1 MKRMSNQERVDFY
14 QKQVELEKKI
24 VEKATDSV
32 KNVNNILIREL
43 IQGIAMDS
51 KKHSSMLNALIAMHT
66 KSTPLIKEDI
76 TDELEKNLLEHIALE
91 KQAIET
97 YKELL
102 NRDFKESER
111 IIIEAI
117 LKDELR
123 HHTLLKKIHKM
134 IVEKETLTEQDLWD
148 WVWKDSLFHGSPG
161 G

>member
-14 QKQVELEKKI
+14 QKQAELEQKI

>member
-1 MKRMSNQERVDFY
+1 MKRMSNHERVDFY
-14 QKQVELEKKI
+14 QKQIELENKI

-32 KNVNNILIREL
+32 KNVKNILIREL

-66 KSTPLIKEDI
+66 KSTPLIEEDL
-76 TDELEKNLLEHIALE
+76 TDELEKNLQEHIALE
-91 KQAIET
+91 QQAIDT
-97 YKELL
+97 YQQLSK
-102 NRDFKESER
+102 RDFGESEKM
-111 IIIEAI
+111 IIKAI
-117 LKDELR
+117 LNDELR
-123 HHTLLKKIHKM
+123 HHSLLKRIHKM